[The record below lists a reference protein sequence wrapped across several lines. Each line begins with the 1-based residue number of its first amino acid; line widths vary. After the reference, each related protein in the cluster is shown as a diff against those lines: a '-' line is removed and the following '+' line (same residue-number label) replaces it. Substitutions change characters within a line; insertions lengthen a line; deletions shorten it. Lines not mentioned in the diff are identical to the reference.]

1 MSATAECFTVDADK
15 LAVYLADGGSWD
27 SLVAG
32 ADRLSYGWSGYV
44 LATLLPYLDEQ
55 GVALMES
62 SDGDSVSKALQK
74 TCFALTPEHRR
85 FLDRLDAASFDGQV
99 LRKYYEAFNETS
111 AEGVELAMLDGIR
124 FLQAALGR
132 LRDGTVG
139 LLVIE

>member
-1 MSATAECFTVDADK
+1 MPNK
-15 LAVYLADGGSWD
+15 LVAYLADRGSWD

-62 SDGDSVSKALQK
+62 SYGKSLTEARQG

-85 FLDRLDAASFDGQV
+85 FLDRLDAARFDGQV
-99 LRKYYEAFNETS
+99 LRAHYEVFNETS

-124 FLQAALGR
+124 FLQAAIGR